1 MIYVGSPESS
11 DHDQEL
17 DSVLVGPV
25 PVGTN
30 KFVFQVRRVL
40 CTHVCVVVACLLLV
54 AVRRL
59 LCVCWGR
66 THPRAQCCC
75 RPQLPPSPLSLS
87 LSLSLSPPSYTGQA
101 DPPDH
106 LQIPNLLGVTV
117 VLLTCS
123 YRDKEFIR
131 IGYYVNV
138 EYPGGA
144 AAVAPGAAAGGG
156 AAMDEGGVEAMEED
170 GGMETEVDQV
180 LPANYD
186 IADVTRS
193 ILAEKPRVTRFEV
206 DWS

>member
-1 MIYVGSPESS
+1 MCVWWWRACFLWPCEGS
-11 DHDQEL
+11 
-17 DSVLVGPV
+17 
-25 PVGTN
+25 
-30 KFVFQVRRVL
+30 
-40 CTHVCVVVACLLLV
+40 
-54 AVRRL
+54 
-59 LCVCWGR
+59 CVCAGGAR
-66 THPRAQCCC
+66 TLERSAAAALSFHPH
-75 RPQLPPSPLSLS
+75 PSLS
-87 LSLSLSPPSYTGQA
+87 LSVCVSPPSYTGQA